1 MNRFTL
7 SYWKCTSSEHAY
19 MSCVQEQCK
28 NWYLCS
34 SIEYILD
41 DVIRRSRMYNC
52 FYNSFSYI
60 VCVVRDMST
69 SIKCVL
75 QVCIVCTES
84 NK

>member
-28 NWYLCS
+28 NWYLRS

-41 DVIRRSRMYNC
+41 DVIDLEC
-52 FYNSFSYI
+52 I
-60 VCVVRDMST
+60 TV
-69 SIKCVL
+69 SIIAL
-75 QVCIVCTES
+75 AT
-84 NK
+84 